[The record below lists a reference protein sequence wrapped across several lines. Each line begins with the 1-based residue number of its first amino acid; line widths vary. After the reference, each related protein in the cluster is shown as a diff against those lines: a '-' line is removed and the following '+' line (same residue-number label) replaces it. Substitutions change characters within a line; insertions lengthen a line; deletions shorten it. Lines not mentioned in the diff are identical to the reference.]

1 MKNDP
6 PGEKFEEG
14 HGAQD
19 FPRGNGVKPHPAL
32 YIQATSKTEYAKQ
45 SRGPYKH
52 KPLLHTERLNR
63 RTVIR
68 ERLIK
73 FGLIFAKDSIPDYLI
88 CEQ

>member
-1 MKNDP
+1 MTEP
-6 PGEKFEEG
+6 WSSG
-14 HGAQD
+14 
-19 FPRGNGVKPHPAL
+19 FPKRKRGQAL
-32 YIQATSKTEYAKQ
+32 PNSVHQATSKTEYAKQ
-45 SRGPYKH
+45 SRGPYKR

-68 ERLIK
+68 ERLVK